1 MRLWSDSFT
10 EGGVLPA
17 ECAFACIDP
26 VRHVR
31 LSNNRN
37 PHLAWEDVPAAAH
50 SLALFCRDVDAPSSA
65 ASVNQPGQSVPAGLA
80 RVDFFHWTLV
90 DIPLE
95 LSGVGEGQFSELVT
109 PHGKPGPPVPF
120 MVKNG
125 IEHQLRQGLNDYTS
139 WFVGEPDLAGEYYGY
154 DGPFPPWNDERAHAY
169 VFTLYALD
177 TSRFP
182 LEGSFTGAQA
192 RQALRGH
199 ILDEAQVYCVYSL
212 NPAVLASL

>member
-26 VRHVR
+26 DRRVR

-37 PHLAWEDVPAAAH
+37 PHLAWDDVPAAAH

-65 ASVNQPGQSVPAGLA
+65 ASVNQTGQSVPAGLA
-80 RVDFFHWTLV
+80 RVDFYHWTLV